1 MTDCPHGNTPDERCA
16 TCVVSDR
23 AQPGEQWAKRYAPKL
38 LLKQQEADTNIRAA
52 NVQLHK
58 RRKAAA
64 DARAAAIASQQ
75 QRLEY
80 PQNGG

>member
-1 MTDCPHGNTPDERCA
+1 MTDCPHGNTPEERCA

-38 LLKQQEADTNIRAA
+38 LLKQQEADTSIRAT
-52 NVQLHK
+52 NTEQL
-58 RRKAAA
+58 RRRRAAA
-64 DARAAAIASQQ
+64 DSRAAAIASQQ

-80 PQNGG
+80 EQGG

>member
-38 LLKQQEADTNIRAA
+38 LLKQQEADTNIRAK
-52 NVQLHK
+52 NMEQRQ
-58 RRKAAA
+58 RRKAAD
-64 DARAAAIASQQ
+64 DARAAAIQSQQ

-80 PQNGG
+80 EQGE